1 MARYTL
7 IKGEYHIFYPDLPRG
22 GPEPDGDTVTFR
34 PDNPE
39 LIRSLP
45 TQGRPPKF
53 NGRKM
58 TSIRL
63 EGIDTLETHFQE
75 MHQELDFAKAA
86 RDFMLGQLGF
96 TGIQFWPDQ
105 PNRVRAVDNNPQR
118 GFVIANEVESNG
130 RTVAFVFSGDSA
142 KADGSDIFLDVTTM
156 EQSVNVAL
164 VNASLTYGAFYTTLP
179 IDLLQRMRELV
190 RAARNAGGGLWATE
204 HLNTQRATEI
214 HDLTKLQTLIMWPK
228 LFRRLADYF
237 ASGHVG
243 LSEFDAWI
251 REDVIS
257 RDDRLLLP
265 NGEFGNM
272 HDLYSVEDN
281 GTRMQL
287 RFEPEEVVILPDDA

>member
-75 MHQELDFAKAA
+75 MHQELDFANAA

-179 IDLLQRMRELV
+179 IERPTTVSSWACSIRCEIV
-190 RAARNAGGGLWATE
+190 SRVGAARDGPAHPRAGRRDHGVWGAQPPISTVKIPRKSPKSPKSG
-204 HLNTQRATEI
+204 TAR
-214 HDLTKLQTLIMWPK
+214 TL
-228 LFRRLADYF
+228 LV
-237 ASGHVG
+237 SGVVRKNHN
-243 LSEFDAWI
+243 F
-251 REDVIS
+251 
-257 RDDRLLLP
+257 
-265 NGEFGNM
+265 
-272 HDLYSVEDN
+272 
-281 GTRMQL
+281 L
-287 RFEPEEVVILPDDA
+287 RFEA